1 MKTIF
6 EYILESIQS
15 AELRKTMT
23 FEECKFKDIHDILD
37 TDEYNHCK
45 DLNFENPDDMGLSD
59 NKNSHFY
66 KIMSNENLL
75 GIFGIIYLKDDK
87 TLDDDAIRIIR
98 NLLCS
103 GKLCDAYGYEKARDL
118 VNDSAYVILLQLSS
132 QAKKNLDIN
141 QIAVIKVF
149 YEKLIDLAKSNGAKV
164 ICAHGKD
171 KRVTQGYIKA
181 GGFDSYKDKYLP
193 DAIKRNFAGFKDL
206 YENFVI
212 KKI

>member
-23 FEECKFKDIHDILD
+23 FEECKFKDISDILD

-45 DLNFENPDDMGLSD
+45 DLNYENPDDMGLSD
-59 NKNSHFY
+59 KNSLFY

-75 GIFGIIYLKDDK
+75 GIFGIKYLKDDK
-87 TLDDDAIRIIR
+87 THDDDLANTVKI
-98 NLLCS
+98 LLCS
-103 GKLCDAYGYEKARDL
+103 AKLGDAYGYAEPDDL
-118 VNDSAYVILLQLSS
+118 INVSAYVTCLQLSS

-164 ICAHGKD
+164 ICGHGKD

-181 GGFDSYKDKYLP
+181 GGFESYKDKYLP
-193 DAIKRNFAGFKDL
+193 ERIKKDFADAPHL

>member
-1 MKTIF
+1 MKDLKEF
-6 EYILESIQS
+6 ILESIQS

-23 FEECKFKDIHDILD
+23 FEECKFKDISDILD
-37 TDEYNHCK
+37 TDEYDHFN
-45 DLNFENPDDMGLSD
+45 LNSIAFAD
-59 NKNSHFY
+59 NKNTHFY

-75 GIFGIIYLKDDK
+75 GVFGIIYLKDESTFSDSASITIK
-87 TLDDDAIRIIR
+87 M
-98 NLLCS
+98 LLHS
-103 GKLCDAYGYEKARDL
+103 DKLCNAYGYEKAYDL
-118 VNDSAYVILLQLSS
+118 VDDSAYVIYLQLSS

-171 KRVTQGYIKA
+171 ERVTQGYIKA
-181 GGFDSYKDKYLP
+181 GGFDSYKDKYLSER
-193 DAIKRNFAGFKDL
+193 IKERFDDYKSA
-206 YENFVI
+206 YEHFVI